1 MHISLPSRAMEW
13 IAFNSAGFCN
23 ICLACDDHLA
33 NDESDIEMNAPA
45 KTEEFAS
52 PIPAG
57 VYAETVLS
65 VTHYTDRLFR
75 FTMTRPQGFRFRS
88 GEFAMIGLMV
98 EGKPVFRA
106 YSIASPAWAEEL
118 EFFSIKVTDG
128 PLTSHL
134 QLIKPGDQVLMR
146 KKPTGTLVLDALTPG
161 KRLYMFSTGTGI
173 APFASLIR
181 DPETYEKFDEVILTH
196 TTREISELK
205 YGFDLVHEIQ
215 NDELLKEVV
224 GDKLRHYATVTR
236 EDFEYRG
243 RITDLISSGKL
254 FTDLGVPPIDPAIDR
269 GMICGSSTMLKDT
282 KELLEKAGLDEGA
295 NSKPAEFVIE
305 RAFVG

>member
-1 MHISLPSRAMEW
+1 
-13 IAFNSAGFCN
+13 
-23 ICLACDDHLA
+23 
-33 NDESDIEMNAPA
+33 MNALA
-45 KTEEFAS
+45 KNEEFAS
-52 PIPAG
+52 SIPAG
-57 VYAETVLS
+57 VFAETVLS

-98 EGKPVFRA
+98 EGKPIFRA
-106 YSIASPAWAEEL
+106 YSIASPAWADEL
-118 EFFSIKVTDG
+118 EFFSIKVPDG

-134 QLIKPGDQVLMR
+134 QAIKPGDQVLMR

-181 DPETYEKFDEVILTH
+181 DPETYEKYEEVILTH
-196 TTREISELK
+196 TCREVAELK
-205 YGFDLVHEIQ
+205 YGFDLVEEIRQ
-215 NDELLKEVV
+215 DEMLNEIV
-224 GDKLRHYATVTR
+224 GEKLRHYATVTR
-236 EDFEYRG
+236 EDYPLTG
-243 RITDLISSGKL
+243 RITDLVANGK
-254 FTDLGVPPIDPAIDR
+254 FFSDLGVPPIDPAIDR
-269 GMICGSSTMLKDT
+269 GMICGSSAMLKDT